1 MLCTFHHRNNQ
12 RYQNLQ
18 TFQQS
23 LPNLSQDFEAQA
35 SFATSRLSA
44 IMAPI
49 SSLLQHW
56 SNTFK
61 FWKRLIEHSQDIHLY
76 FERLNLSKSL
86 CSSNVGPMVWLKE
99 KGTDYACS
107 MQLKCRLF
115 NLFLKK
121 RLKVLPQ
128 KSFENFRNFMFL
140 KNMKAKKITQIIVKC
155 HRSFP
160 ALETCQSRY

>member
-1 MLCTFHHRNNQ
+1 
-12 RYQNLQ
+12 
-18 TFQQS
+18 
-23 LPNLSQDFEAQA
+23 
-35 SFATSRLSA
+35 
-44 IMAPI
+44 MAPI

-99 KGTDYACS
+99 KGTDYAWS

-115 NLFLKK
+115 HLFLKK
-121 RLKVLPQ
+121 KI
-128 KSFENFRNFMFL
+128 KS
-140 KNMKAKKITQIIVKC
+140 IT
-155 HRSFP
+155 
-160 ALETCQSRY
+160 LEIF